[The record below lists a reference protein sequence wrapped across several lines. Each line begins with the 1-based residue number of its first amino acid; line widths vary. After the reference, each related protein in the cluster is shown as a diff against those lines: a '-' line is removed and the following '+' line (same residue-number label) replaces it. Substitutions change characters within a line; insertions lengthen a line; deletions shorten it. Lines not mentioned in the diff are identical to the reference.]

1 MKKYSDPYIDI
12 TFFHSQT
19 LAEELKRNADS
30 LVPRFIL
37 AFTILVVFSVACN
50 MAFIDGTFYIDWAI
64 SKPIQSILGVINA
77 GMGISAAI
85 GLMNL
90 LGVPYN
96 DIIGVMP
103 FLVVGGFGALFCL
116 KCEKFQQLEWT
127 TCF

>member
-30 LVPRFIL
+30 LVPRFVL
-37 AFTILVVFSVACN
+37 AFAILVVFSVACN

-64 SKPIQSILGVINA
+64 SKPVQAILGVINA

-90 LGVPYN
+90 IGIPYN

-103 FLVVGGFGALFCL
+103 FLVVGELISLLYLKIFC
-116 KCEKFQQLEWT
+116 F
-127 TCF
+127 